1 VRAADALRAW
11 ERVASVPAARR
22 GAELLSA
29 VLTPTQGP
37 APLVS
42 GVDADDLPV
51 GRRDALL
58 LDLHR
63 TAFGDRLDALAA
75 CPSCGVVV
83 EVEASCA
90 GLLSGLAPQPVVP
103 VEVDGYHVV
112 WRPVTGADLA
122 SIVDDDGPEAA
133 AATLL
138 RRCLVEAR
146 GPAGPVPDGRLP
158 GPVRAAVL
166 DAMARADP
174 GAEIAFAVRCPD
186 CGAGWESQ
194 LDVAAF
200 VWARVQ
206 ARAHQVLHE
215 VHTLALAYGWTEPEV
230 LALSEPRRAA
240 YLRLVGD
247 G

>member
-1 VRAADALRAW
+1 VRAADALVAW
-11 ERVASVPAARR
+11 ERAGRVPPARR
-22 GAELLSA
+22 GTELLTA
-29 VLTPTQGP
+29 V
-37 APLVS
+37 ADAA
-42 GVDADDLPV
+42 VDPDDLPV

-58 LDLHR
+58 LDLYR
-63 TAFGDRLDALAA
+63 DAFGDRLDALAA

-83 EVEASCA
+83 EVVASCT
-90 GLLSGLAPQPVVP
+90 GLLSAAAPEPVAP
-103 VEVDGYHVV
+103 VSLDGYHVV

-122 SIVDDDGPEAA
+122 ALADAVDSTPPDPDAA
-133 AATLL
+133 AAALL
-138 RRCLVEAR
+138 RRCLVEAH
-146 GPAGPVPDGRLP
+146 GPAGPVPDARLP
-158 GPVRAAVL
+158 EPVRAAVA

-174 GAEIAFAVRCPD
+174 YAEIAFAVRCPD
-186 CGAGWESQ
+186 CGVAWESQ

-215 VHTLALAYGWTEPEV
+215 VHTLAAAYGWTEPEV

>member
-1 VRAADALRAW
+1 VRAADALEAW
-11 ERVASVPAARR
+11 ERAGRVPPARR

-29 VLTPTQGP
+29 VAGAVHAT
-37 APLVS
+37 
-42 GVDADDLPV
+42 DADDLPV

-58 LDLHR
+58 LDLYR
-63 TAFGDRLDALAA
+63 TSFGDRLDALSA

-83 EVEASCA
+83 EVAASCA
-90 GLLSGLAPQPVVP
+90 GLLSGAAAEPVAPVDI
-103 VEVDGYHVV
+103 DGYHVV
-112 WRPVTGADLA
+112 WRPVTGADLRA
-122 SIVDDDGPEAA
+122 LDGRDSPEVAA
-133 AATLL
+133 GDLL
-138 RRCLVEAR
+138 RRCLVDAS
-146 GPAGPVPDGRLP
+146 GPAGPVPDGQLP
-158 GPVRAAVL
+158 EPVRAAVV

-174 GAEIAFAVRCPD
+174 YAEIAFAVRCPD
-186 CGAGWESQ
+186 CGAQWESQ

-215 VHTLALAYGWTEPEV
+215 VHALAAAYGWTEPEV